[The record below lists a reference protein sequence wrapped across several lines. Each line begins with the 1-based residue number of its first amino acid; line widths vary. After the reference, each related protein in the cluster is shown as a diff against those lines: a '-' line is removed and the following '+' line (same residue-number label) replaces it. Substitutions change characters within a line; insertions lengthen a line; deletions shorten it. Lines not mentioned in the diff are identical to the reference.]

1 MTERY
6 ICPINILLRN
16 PKNEA
21 NISSINESFSNIAAS
36 NIFDFVPYFYLASMP
51 YLFNPLNNQFNIHVI
66 RLSSNGQ
73 KHSTCVRSSSYYVLL
88 RHSNR

>member
-1 MTERY
+1 MAGQFISMMERY
-6 ICPINILLRN
+6 IYAFVRV
-16 PKNEA
+16 A
-21 NISSINESFSNIAAS
+21 FSNIEVS
-36 NIFDFVPYFYLASMP
+36 NIFDFALSFYLASML

>member
-1 MTERY
+1 MAGQFISMMERY
-6 ICPINILLRN
+6 IHPFVRSVF
-16 PKNEA
+16 KY
-21 NISSINESFSNIAAS
+21 SNFQY
-36 NIFDFVPYFYLASMP
+36 IFDFVPSFYLASML

-73 KHSTCVRSSSYYVLL
+73 THSTCVRSSSYYVLL

>member
-1 MTERY
+1 MAGQFISMMERY
-6 ICPINILLRN
+6 IYPFVRVAL
-16 PKNEA
+16 
-21 NISSINESFSNIAAS
+21 SNIAVS
-36 NIFDFVPYFYLASMP
+36 NIFDFVPSFYLASML

-73 KHSTCVRSSSYYVLL
+73 THSTRVRSSSYYVLL